1 MLISSS
7 SKGDGMR
14 LKVAEV
20 LSENLILRDTANM
33 LFDMVEKND
42 EKEVVLDFEGVRS
55 ISRSFAHQYVLRR
68 KSSPKT
74 IKEENVPEE
83 VLKMF
88 RIVSERRQPR
98 HELPPANQPIQLE
111 PQA

>member
-1 MLISSS
+1 
-7 SKGDGMR
+7 MR

-33 LFDMVEKND
+33 LFDMVEKTD
-42 EKEVVLDFEGVRS
+42 EEVVLDFEGVRS

-68 KSSPKT
+68 KSSRKT

-88 RIVSERRQPR
+88 RIVSERRQPK
-98 HELPPANQPIQLE
+98 HELPPANQLIQLE
-111 PQA
+111 P